1 MIQHNKIHWSRI
13 LIVLILVVA
22 LCATFSTVFASEPSA
37 ADEPEE
43 TMTILGMAPEE
54 GEKGE
59 GDAAEGEVLTVGAAP
74 AEDAEKVADPETGDI
89 IGIEEEPEG
98 EDEWTCKVCSTANF
112 GGTKCSKCSAS
123 RPTVTLSIIAL
134 VALAIVIA
142 IGFIKKVNL
151 GFLAIGAAFILSMV
165 AGIGPKYVT
174 KAFDADMFVTLVGV
188 TFLFGMAS
196 QNGTLD
202 LFSKKVVAL
211 VGKHTVLIPILMFFL
226 SAFISAIGPGHIAAG
241 ILMTTFAVYLAF
253 EMKIN
258 PITTALF
265 AKLGAN
271 AGCASPLSLTGQLG
285 LKLTN
290 NLTADV
296 TNADIVDRLGF
307 NGLHFFLAT
316 LVSGFIFTLLLYI
329 FTKSYKVKADNPL
342 KFKDIPK
349 FNWKQWCTI
358 GAIVMMV
365 VLCIGFQMN
374 TGLTAFVMAAILV
387 LLGCADE
394 KKAIKGIPWGTL
406 VFICGVGVLVSVI
419 DMMGGIDMISS
430 LLQKLMTK
438 NTATPVL
445 AATSGILSWVS
456 STTGVVMPAMFKMLP
471 NIMRNFGTSVNYM
484 EMISAITATSFAAAI
499 SPLSTGGAI
508 IMSSYSAS
516 KETTNA
522 ELNKIF
528 KFLFLLSV
536 GNVLLNVVLSAIRL
550 FGFYGIFG

>member
-1 MIQHNKIHWSRI
+1 MKRKSGFSISR
-13 LIVLILVVA
+13 LIVPLIA
-22 LCATFSTVFASEPSA
+22 LLLIFAFTTGAFADNEPETPASPTETASA
-37 ADEPEE
+37 AEE
-43 TMTILGMAPEE
+43 T
-54 GEKGE
+54 
-59 GDAAEGEVLTVGAAP
+59 
-74 AEDAEKVADPETGDI
+74 ETT
-89 IGIEEEPEG
+89 
-98 EDEWTCKVCSTANF
+98 DEWTCKVCSTVNH
-112 GGTKCSKCSAS
+112 GGTHCAKCEAS
-123 RPTVTLSIIAL
+123 RPTLVLSIVAL
-134 VALAIVIA
+134 VVLAVVIA

-151 GFLAIGAAFILSMV
+151 GFLSIGAAFILALV
-165 AGIGPKYVT
+165 AGIGPKYIT

-211 VGKHTVLIPILMFFL
+211 VGRHTVLIPILMFFL

-271 AGCASPLSLTGQLG
+271 AGCASPLSLTEQLG

-290 NLTADV
+290 NLVDNLKNDPDYV
-296 TNADIVDRLGF
+296 GVVDRISF
-307 NGLHFFLAT
+307 NGAHFFIAT
-316 LVSGFIFTLLLYI
+316 LVSGFIFTVLLYI

-342 KFKDIPK
+342 KLKDIPK
-349 FNWKQWCTI
+349 FNWKQWVTI
-358 GAIVMMV
+358 AAIVLMV

-374 TGLTAFVMAAILV
+374 TGLIAFVMAAILV
-387 LLGCADE
+387 LLQCADE
-394 KKAIKGIPWGTL
+394 KQAIKGVPWGTL
-406 VFICGVGVLVSVI
+406 MFICGVGVLVSII
-419 DMMGGIDMISS
+419 DMMGGIDLISN
-430 LLQKLMTK
+430 LLQKLMGPK
-438 NTATPVL
+438 TATPVL
-445 AATSGILSWVS
+445 SATSGILSWVS

-471 NIMRNFGTSVNYM
+471 NIMKNFGTNVNYM

-536 GNVLLNVVLSAIRL
+536 ANVLLNVLLSWIGVFSLGGL
-550 FGFYGIFG
+550 F

>member
-1 MIQHNKIHWSRI
+1 MKLQPKSKISKLAVLLLVLLMLAT
-13 LIVLILVVA
+13 LIPSVFANDASAESSVPGETMVA
-22 LCATFSTVFASEPSA
+22 LGE
-37 ADEPEE
+37 
-43 TMTILGMAPEE
+43 APL
-54 GEKGE
+54 
-59 GDAAEGEVLTVGAAP
+59 DVAAP
-74 AEDAEKVADPETGDI
+74 ADTEKAADAAPAGDDTTT
-89 IGIEEEPEG
+89 IGAEEA
-98 EDEWTCKVCSTANF
+98 DEWTCKVCSTANV
-112 GGTKCSKCSAS
+112 GGDACMKCSAS
-123 RPTVTLSIIAL
+123 RPNTTLSIIAL
-134 VALAIVIA
+134 AVLVVVIA

-151 GFLAIGAAFILSMV
+151 GFLAIGAAFILSMI

-174 KAFDADMFVTLVGV
+174 KAFDSDMFVTLVGV

-211 VGKHTVLIPILMFFL
+211 VGKRTVLIPILMFFL

-290 NLTADV
+290 NLVSDV
-296 TNADIVDRLGF
+296 TNADIVDQLGF
-307 NGLHFFLAT
+307 NGLHFFMAT

-329 FTKSYKVKADNPL
+329 FSKSYKVKADNPL
-342 KFKDIPK
+342 KLKDIPK

-406 VFICGVGVLVSVI
+406 VFICGVGVLVAVI
-419 DMMGGIDMISS
+419 DMMGGIDMISG
-430 LLQKLMTK
+430 LLQKLMGPS
-438 NTATPVL
+438 TATPVM

-456 STTGVVMPAMFKMLP
+456 STTGVVMPALFKMVPGIL
-471 NIMRNFGTSVNYM
+471 RSFGEHVNYM
-484 EMISAITATSFAAAI
+484 ELISAITATSFAAAI

-516 KETTNA
+516 KETTNE

-536 GNVLLNVVLSAIRL
+536 ANVLLNVLLSWIGVFSLGGL
-550 FGFYGIFG
+550 F

>member
-1 MIQHNKIHWSRI
+1 MLQHNNIRWGRVF
-13 LIVLILVVA
+13 LVLLLVLALSSTLFTAFAAEAEEPAPEETMVLFGAEEAAAEEVPEDTMVA
-22 LCATFSTVFASEPSA
+22 LGMALEEEKGEDDA
-37 ADEPEE
+37 ADEP
-43 TMTILGMAPEE
+43 I
-54 GEKGE
+54 
-59 GDAAEGEVLTVGAAP
+59 LTVGA
-74 AEDAEKVADPETGDI
+74 EDASVET
-89 IGIEEEPEG
+89 EEEP
-98 EDEWTCKVCSTANF
+98 DKWTCKVCSTENV
-112 GGTKCSKCSAS
+112 GGDSCSKCSSS
-123 RPTVTLSIIAL
+123 RPNTLLSVIAL
-134 VALAIVIA
+134 VVLGIVIA

-151 GFLAIGAAFILSMV
+151 GFLAIGAAFILSMI

-174 KAFDADMFVTLVGV
+174 KAFDSDMFVTLVGV

-211 VGKHTVLIPILMFFL
+211 VGKRTVLIPILMFFL

-296 TNADIVDRLGF
+296 TNADLVEKLGF
-307 NGLHFFLAT
+307 NGTHFFLAT

-342 KFKDIPK
+342 KMKDIPK
-349 FNWKQWCTI
+349 FNWKQWVTI

-419 DMMGGIDMISS
+419 DMMGGIDMISN
-430 LLQKLMTK
+430 LLQKLM
-438 NTATPVL
+438 NGSTATPVL

-471 NIMRNFGTSVNYM
+471 NIMRTFGTNVNYM

-516 KETTNA
+516 KETTNE

-536 GNVLLNVVLSAIRL
+536 ANVLLNVVLSWIGVFHLGGL
-550 FGFYGIFG
+550 FQ

>member
-1 MIQHNKIHWSRI
+1 MKLQSKKAPRLGVLLLVLLMLAT
-13 LIVLILVVA
+13 LIP
-22 LCATFSTVFASEPSA
+22 SVFAADAPAETSA
-37 ADEPEE
+37 PEE
-43 TMTILGMAPEE
+43 TMVALGEAPEVVAAPE
-54 GEKGE
+54 ATEKA
-59 GDAAEGEVLTVGAAP
+59 GDAPAGEVLTTGTEEAAS
-74 AEDAEKVADPETGDI
+74 
-89 IGIEEEPEG
+89 
-98 EDEWTCKVCSTANF
+98 DEWTCKVCSTVNE
-112 GGTKCSKCSAS
+112 GGDACKKCGAS
-123 RPTVTLSIIAL
+123 RPTTVLSIIAL
-134 VALAIVIA
+134 VVLAVVIA

-174 KAFDADMFVTLVGV
+174 KAFDSDMFVTLVGV

-211 VGKHTVLIPILMFFL
+211 VGKRTVLIPILMFFL

-290 NLTADV
+290 NLVSDV
-296 TNADIVDRLGF
+296 TNADIVERLGF
-307 NGLHFFLAT
+307 SGLHFFMAT
-316 LVSGFIFTLLLYI
+316 LVSGFIFTLLLYV

-342 KFKDIPK
+342 KLKDIPR
-349 FNWKQWCTI
+349 FNWKQWVTI

-374 TGLTAFVMAAILV
+374 TGLTAFVMASILV
-387 LLGCADE
+387 LLQCADE

-406 VFICGVGVLVSVI
+406 VFICGVGVLVAVI
-419 DMMGGIDMISS
+419 DMMGGIDMISG
-430 LLQKLMTK
+430 LLQKLMGPS
-438 NTATPVL
+438 TATPVM

-456 STTGVVMPAMFKMLP
+456 STTGVVMPALFKMVPGIL
-471 NIMRNFGTSVNYM
+471 RSFGEHVNYM
-484 EMISAITATSFAAAI
+484 ELISAITATSFAAAI

-516 KETTNA
+516 KETTN
-522 ELNKIF
+522 EEMNKIF

-536 GNVLLNVVLSAIRL
+536 ANVLLNVLLSWIGVFRL
-550 FGFYGIFG
+550 GGLF

>member
-1 MIQHNKIHWSRI
+1 MKLLKMKSR
-13 LIVLILVVA
+13 LGAVLLALVMMFT
-22 LCATFSTVFASEPSA
+22 LMGTVFANKAYAKTENRSETV
-37 ADEPEE
+37 ETVEE
-43 TMTILGMAPEE
+43 KHIHASEE
-54 GEKGE
+54 IKEIH
-59 GDAAEGEVLTVGAAP
+59 AEGET
-74 AEDAEKVADPETGDI
+74 AEP
-89 IGIEEEPEG
+89 
-98 EDEWTCKVCSTANF
+98 EDEWTCKVCSTVND
-112 GGTKCSKCSAS
+112 GGTECSKCGAS
-123 RPTVTLSIIAL
+123 RPSTTLSIIAL
-134 VALAIVIA
+134 VALVIVIA

-151 GFLAIGAAFILSMV
+151 GFLAIGAAFILSMI

-211 VGKHTVLIPILMFFL
+211 VGKHTVFIPILMFLL

-253 EMKIN
+253 EMDIN

-290 NLTADV
+290 NLLNDV
-296 TNADIVDRLGF
+296 TNADVAERITF
-307 NGLHFFLAT
+307 SGLHFFLAT
-316 LVSGFIFTLLLYI
+316 LVSGFIFTLLLYV

-342 KFKDIPK
+342 KLSDIPA
-349 FNWKQWCTI
+349 FNWKQKVTI
-358 GAIVMMV
+358 AAIVLMV
-365 VLCIGFQMN
+365 ILCIGFQMN
-374 TGLTAFVMAAILV
+374 TGLTAFVMASVLV
-387 LLGCADE
+387 LLQCAEE
-394 KKAIKGIPWGTL
+394 KAAIKGIPWGTL
-406 VFICGVGVLVSVI
+406 VFICGVGVLVSII
-419 DMMGGIDMISS
+419 DMMGGIDMISD
-430 LLQKLMTK
+430 LLQKAMNA
-438 NTATPVL
+438 NTVNPVL
-445 AATSGILSWVS
+445 AATSGMLSWVS

-471 NIMRNFGTSVNYM
+471 NIMRQFSNANYM

-516 KETTNA
+516 KDTTND

-536 GNVLLNVVLSAIRL
+536 ANVVLNVILAALHVFTLGGL
-550 FGFYGIFG
+550 F

>member
-1 MIQHNKIHWSRI
+1 MKLQSKKAPRLGVLLLVLLMLAT
-13 LIVLILVVA
+13 LIP
-22 LCATFSTVFASEPSA
+22 SVFAADAPAETSA
-37 ADEPEE
+37 PEE
-43 TMTILGMAPEE
+43 TMVALGEAPEVVAAPE
-54 GEKGE
+54 ATEKA
-59 GDAAEGEVLTVGAAP
+59 GDAPAGEVLTTGTEEAAS
-74 AEDAEKVADPETGDI
+74 
-89 IGIEEEPEG
+89 
-98 EDEWTCKVCSTANF
+98 DEWTCKVCSTVNE
-112 GGTKCSKCSAS
+112 GGDACKKCGAS
-123 RPTVTLSIIAL
+123 RPTTALSIIAL
-134 VALAIVIA
+134 VVLAVVIA

-174 KAFDADMFVTLVGV
+174 KAFDSDMFVTLVGV

-211 VGKHTVLIPILMFFL
+211 VGKRTVLIPILMFFL

-290 NLTADV
+290 NLVSDV

-307 NGLHFFLAT
+307 SGLHFFMAT
-316 LVSGFIFTLLLYI
+316 LVSGFIFTLLLYV

-342 KFKDIPK
+342 KLKDIPR
-349 FNWKQWCTI
+349 FNWKQWVTI

-374 TGLTAFVMAAILV
+374 TGLTAFVMASILV
-387 LLGCADE
+387 LLQCADE

-419 DMMGGIDMISS
+419 DMMGGIDMISG
-430 LLQKLMTK
+430 LLQKLMGPS
-438 NTATPVL
+438 TATPVL

-471 NIMRNFGTSVNYM
+471 NILRSFGTSVNYM
-484 EMISAITATSFAAAI
+484 ELISAITATSFAAAI

-516 KETTNA
+516 KETTNE

-536 GNVLLNVVLSAIRL
+536 ANVLLNVLLSWIGVFSLGGL
-550 FGFYGIFG
+550 F